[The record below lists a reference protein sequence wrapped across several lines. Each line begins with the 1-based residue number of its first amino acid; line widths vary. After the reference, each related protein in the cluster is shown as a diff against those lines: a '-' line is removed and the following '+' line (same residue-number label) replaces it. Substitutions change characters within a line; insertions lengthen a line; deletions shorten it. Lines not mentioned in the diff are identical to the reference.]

1 MKFLLALLISFSSF
15 AAYENPDEAFE
26 LTQEEKEPSGEDLL
40 FKKKAKYDFDESLV
54 YITNTE
60 LGIKDQRRFTGLD
73 RNKLSASLHLNGQYE
88 YLQKL
93 LGFEVTYLRRMD
105 NWSKLWVGGTI
116 RRTATQWDQI
126 STKSDEGGG
135 EAAFQRPND
144 AEQTLNT
151 VGLGFGY
158 RFKMFLDFFK
168 TEDVF
173 ESVQAFATYNTL
185 AEGFTGENYT
195 GYGLTADYG
204 LHKRTRQS
212 FFYGAKFTYN
222 LAWVELDKDRDF
234 SLGWYTFALET
245 GFIF

>member
-1 MKFLLALLISFSSF
+1 MKFFFALLISFSCF

-26 LTQEEKEPSGEDLL
+26 LTPDEIDPSYEDLR
-40 FKKKAKYDFDESLV
+40 FNKKEKYDFDESLV
-54 YITNTE
+54 QITNTE
-60 LGIKDQRRFTGLD
+60 LGIQDQRRFTGLD
-73 RNKLSASLHLNGQYE
+73 RNKFSAALHLNGQYE

-105 NWSKLWVGGTI
+105 NWSKLWVGATL
-116 RRTATQWDQI
+116 RRSTTQWDQI

-135 EAAFQRPND
+135 EPTFQRPND
-144 AEQTLNT
+144 AEQTINT
-151 VGLGFGY
+151 LGLGFGY
-158 RFKMFLDFFK
+158 RFKLFLDFFK
-168 TEDVF
+168 TENVF
-173 ESVQAFATYNTL
+173 ESVQAFATYNNL
-185 AEGFTGENYT
+185 SESFTGDNYT

-222 LAWVELDKDRDF
+222 LSWVAVDKDRDF
-234 SLGWYTFALET
+234 SLSWYTFAFET